1 MRTFFHALAAI
12 ALCLH
17 LAGFPLSAGERA
29 SKCLPVKSLK
39 ESEVVFR
46 GGESL
51 TFAVHYRWG
60 MINADIAKAVVRI
73 DTSRLN
79 GREVFHASLS
89 AWTQKIYD
97 SMFRVREQLDSRF
110 TRDGLVP
117 VEFTR
122 TAKEGSYTC
131 SNRYSY
137 SWDSPQPH
145 IKASLNTSR
154 KGDFYAEIPLDACTF
169 DLPLLYCMLRNLD
182 VASLKVGER
191 YPMTF
196 AVDDDVYHLH
206 FIYYGREDR
215 NISGLSTVRS
225 HKFGFQVVAGEVF
238 AEGADLYAWFSDDAN
253 FIPVMF
259 SAPLK
264 IGKVNGRLQMYTGL
278 SHEFTSL
285 IRK

>member
-1 MRTFFHALAAI
+1 M
-12 ALCLH
+12 
-17 LAGFPLSAGERA
+17 
-29 SKCLPVKSLK
+29 KSLK

-215 NISGLSTVRS
+215 NISGLGTVRS

-285 IRK
+285 IKK